1 MEMFNNA
8 QINQFL
14 KIEKETLC
22 SADHRALREGVGFF
36 WGDGETISGM
46 TISTTTT
53 TTRTTTIRD

>member
-8 QINQFL
+8 QIIQFM

-22 SADHRALREGVGFF
+22 SADHRALREGAGF
-36 WGDGETISGM
+36 WDDQDTISGM

-53 TTRTTTIRD
+53 TTRTTTIRG